1 MSKTTFCY
9 LLIPIFSLF
18 SLVVNG
24 QEFDHIIKKALKCTK
39 NAKLDSALVYYEEA
53 FRLNATNK
61 YFLLNAAMI
70 AARLND
76 KVKAWKYLNASIENG
91 WDDPVEIILNED
103 FAVLHQSENWIKS
116 FGEIESKIE
125 VDLRKQLLLIYQND
139 QAVLNAIAT
148 FDTKGQNQSTLDNL
162 LQIRD
167 STLSVHTKFIIELF
181 EKRGFVS
188 KNVIGKKAA
197 ETQFLV
203 IQHTENKEI
212 LIKYFPLLQKATE
225 LGDLDKKLFALF
237 EDRVLVF
244 QKKEQTYG
252 SQLFWDKNNGK
263 YYVFPIKNVENVD
276 IRRIKVGLYPLIEY
290 LSYYDIDWSL
300 DYYYK
305 NLPLS
310 IEKLKE

>member
-1 MSKTTFCY
+1 MTKNVWFLTLICLLHTFKLMS
-9 LLIPIFSLF
+9 
-18 SLVVNG
+18 
-24 QEFDHIIKKALKCTK
+24 QEYDFRIKKAIQLSKQG
-39 NAKLDSALVYYEEA
+39 NLDSSLIYYEKA
-53 FRLNATNK
+53 FELNATNK
-61 YFLLNAAMI
+61 YFLLNAASI
-70 AARLND
+70 AAKLGD
-76 KVKAWKYLNASIENG
+76 KEKAWQYISISIENG
-91 WDDPVEIILNED
+91 WDDPVEIIVDED
-103 FAVLHQSENWIKS
+103 FAILKQTENWTKY
-116 FGEIESKIE
+116 FGTIEQHL
-125 VDLRKQLLLIYQND
+125 DLNLRKHLLIIHHND
-139 QAVLNAIAT
+139 QAVLATIAS
-148 FDTKGQNQSTLDNL
+148 FDPKKQSQTTLDSL
-162 LQIRD
+162 IIKRD
-167 STLSVHTKFIIELF
+167 STLNEHTKYITELLD
-181 EKRGFVS
+181 KRGFVS
-188 KNVIGKKAA
+188 KNEVGKQAA

-225 LGDLDKKLFALF
+225 MGDLDKKLFALF

-244 QKKEQTYG
+244 QKKEQIYG

-263 YYVFPIKNVENVD
+263 YYVFPINNVENVD